1 MRLIIGVPPVLVF
14 VLLPFMLAWWLA
26 RAIIRQIR
34 RTL

>member
-1 MRLIIGVPPVLVF
+1 VF